1 MASPLARWPPVSFG
15 GPVRA
20 RNPGGVRTK
29 GREKLRVAS
38 PPSCLPRPLPSSPAP
53 SSFKPRLA
61 RVVSVQPRPPPSE
74 EMAEEPEPQVKGAR
88 PPPAPGP
95 RGRPASPLGRPPEPA
110 LESPVLVVSPPFPDG
125 RPARPPIPTPVHFSR
140 APPPHPA
147 RRCRASPRRVQC
159 STTTLTLG
167 NKSRW
172 LEGGGVPLPRVWSQ
186 GMAGGSPGAA
196 SVGAWG
202 AVPEKLGGSAG
213 QVSRLADSVAGKGGG
228 GGRSK
233 LETAKTMRPNR
244 RPPQTMAGTVHTGRA
259 EGEPIGAGGGAW
271 PGRGPRCAPHEPPG
285 RPHIRPGSPGGLP
298 ISEQAVNGR
307 CVSWICD

>member
-1 MASPLARWPPVSFG
+1 M
-15 GPVRA
+15 RA

-61 RVVSVQPRPPPSE
+61 RVVSVQSRPPPSE

-110 LESPVLVVSPPFPDG
+110 LESPALVVSPPFPDG
-125 RPARPPIPTPVHFSR
+125 RPARPPIPTPVRSSR

-159 STTTLTLG
+159 FTITLTLG
-167 NKSRW
+167 NSRDGLGVGESPFPGSGAKGWPEGARGLRAWARGGLFLKSWVAPPGR
-172 LEGGGVPLPRVWSQ
+172 
-186 GMAGGSPGAA
+186 SPGLPTRL
-196 SVGAWG
+196 WG
-202 AVPEKLGGSAG
+202 DGGP
-213 QVSRLADSVAGKGGG
+213 
-228 GGRSK
+228 SK

-259 EGEPIGAGGGAW
+259 EGESIGAGGGAW
-271 PGRGPRCAPHEPPG
+271 PGRGPRCAPQRAPG
-285 RPHIRPGSPGGLP
+285 RPPHPSRESWWSAHLRAGGERALRFLD
-298 ISEQAVNGR
+298 V
-307 CVSWICD
+307 